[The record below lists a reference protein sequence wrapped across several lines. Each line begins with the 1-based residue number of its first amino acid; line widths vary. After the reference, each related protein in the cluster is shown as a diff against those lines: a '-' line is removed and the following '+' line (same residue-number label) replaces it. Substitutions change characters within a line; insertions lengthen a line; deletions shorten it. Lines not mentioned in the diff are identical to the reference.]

1 MTVRGTDEV
10 LGLVP
15 LWFSRLRPLERAF
28 ERHDC
33 QHGVRTLFSIQRT
46 VGILVLSQP
55 WRAALSARI
64 TAMHARR
71 SLSVSV
77 CRVLAVR
84 AGVRETTARMT

>member
-1 MTVRGTDEV
+1 M

-71 SLSVSV
+71 SLPLASAG
-77 CRVLAVR
+77 CLLCGLVLER
-84 AGVRETTARMT
+84 QQPG